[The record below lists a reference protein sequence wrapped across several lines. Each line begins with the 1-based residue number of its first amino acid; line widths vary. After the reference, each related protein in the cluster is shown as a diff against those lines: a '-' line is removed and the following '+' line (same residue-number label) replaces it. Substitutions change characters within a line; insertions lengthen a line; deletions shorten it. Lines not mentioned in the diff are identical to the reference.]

1 MPDKLPNQVIWKS
14 IPLPQTDELLLRKA
28 HYLLR
33 ALDHDLRIRMLH
45 FLNEKQQCTVTEVFL
60 HFRLVQAVASQH
72 LAILRR
78 AGVVQTTR
86 KGKNVFYKPNY
97 SRLNEVL
104 ELVARLA
111 SGKTEDSETEKE

>member
-1 MPDKLPNQVIWKS
+1 MPDKLTGSESGKF

-33 ALDHDLRIRMLH
+33 ALDHDLRIRMIQFLH
-45 FLNEKQQCTVTEVFL
+45 QQKQCTVTEVFV

-78 AGVVQTTR
+78 AGVVHTTR
-86 KGKNVFYKPNY
+86 KGKHVFYKPNY
-97 SRLNEVL
+97 ERLNDVL
-104 ELVARLA
+104 TLI
-111 SGKTEDSETEKE
+111 GKLSNSEKPAEH